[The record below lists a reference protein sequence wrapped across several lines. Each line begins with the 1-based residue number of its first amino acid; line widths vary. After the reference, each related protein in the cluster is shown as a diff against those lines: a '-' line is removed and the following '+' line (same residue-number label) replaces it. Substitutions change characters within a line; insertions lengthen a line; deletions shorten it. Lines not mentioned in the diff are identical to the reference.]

1 MRIILMPPDKKSPR
15 MQRLRMFSGAFV
27 VILLL
32 VAVFFSVATIT
43 TPSVVAATTHPIEY
57 QIGCPPSMVNDG
69 SLDYFKAHGFSVVHV
84 VVPDTGTY
92 QAELNKIKSLGMRP
106 IIDVETV
113 IWNGGQLQSTPIT
126 NFASY
131 FQSLKNAGWEYV
143 SSEGGRSGDLDY
155 MAQYFKGYVNY
166 NCDQCGLWKDMYKHS
181 CTVANSWESY
191 YTSEW
196 SYIQQ
201 GAKEAAALGKQNGI
215 LAGVWE
221 YGSDGKDYNPILTNS
236 KNGGSPSYKS
246 MLDWSYDNGI
256 GFTHFHVWCGSNS
269 QGLSR
274 YKALGFE
281 DIVANLQT
289 YYPATSSA
297 KTQTSTTITA
307 STTTPD
313 PYKYVTFTAT
323 ITSGGKPLSGKSV
336 SIYHYADGV
345 RHYDK
350 TANTDA
356 NGQVK
361 FDWSW
366 AGACQLSYYAA
377 TPGDSSYAAST
388 SSELIVKVGGQST
401 SVALSAS
408 TTTPSPYQYVT
419 FTATLTSG
427 GNPLSGK
434 SVSIYHYVDNVRYYD
449 ITANTEANGQ
459 AKLMKSWAGAAQ
471 FQYYAATPGDSSYAA
486 STSSELAINVKSAT
500 SVALSASTT
509 TPDPYQYVTFTA
521 TLTSGGNP
529 LSGKSVSIYHYVDNV
544 RYYDITANTDA
555 NGQVKLMKSWAGAA
569 QFQYYAATPGDS
581 SYAASTSSE
590 LAINVQ

>member
-1 MRIILMPPDKKSPR
+1 
-15 MQRLRMFSGAFV
+15 MQRLHRFSGAFV

-69 SLDYFKAHGFSVVHV
+69 SLDYFKAHGFSVVYL

-106 IIDVETV
+106 IIDVEVV
-113 IWNGGQLQSTPIT
+113 IWNGGKLQSTPIT
-126 NFASY
+126 SFASY

-143 SSEGGRSGDLDY
+143 ASEGGRAGDLDY

-181 CTVANSWESY
+181 FTVTNSWESY

-196 SYIQQ
+196 SYIQT

-215 LAGVWE
+215 LAGLWE

-236 KNGGSPSYKS
+236 KNSGSPSYKS
-246 MLDWSYDNGI
+246 MLDWSYENGV

-281 DIVANLQT
+281 EIVANLQT

-297 KTQTSTTITA
+297 KTQA
-307 STTTPD
+307 
-313 PYKYVTFTAT
+313 
-323 ITSGGKPLSGKSV
+323 
-336 SIYHYADGV
+336 
-345 RHYDK
+345 
-350 TANTDA
+350 
-356 NGQVK
+356 
-361 FDWSW
+361 
-366 AGACQLSYYAA
+366 
-377 TPGDSSYAAST
+377 
-388 SSELIVKVGGQST
+388 

-408 TTTPSPYQYVT
+408 TTTPS
-419 FTATLTSG
+419 
-427 GNPLSGK
+427 
-434 SVSIYHYVDNVRYYD
+434 
-449 ITANTEANGQ
+449 
-459 AKLMKSWAGAAQ
+459 
-471 FQYYAATPGDSSYAA
+471 
-486 STSSELAINVKSAT
+486 
-500 SVALSASTT
+500 
-509 TPDPYQYVTFTA
+509 PYQYVTFTA

-581 SYAASTSSE
+581 SHAASTSSE
-590 LAINVQ
+590 LVINVQ

>member
-1 MRIILMPPDKKSPR
+1 
-15 MQRLRMFSGAFV
+15 MQHLHRFSGAFV
-27 VILLL
+27 AILLL
-32 VAVFFSVATIT
+32 VVVFCSVATIT

-69 SLDYFKAHGFSVVHV
+69 SLDYFKAHGFSVVYL

-106 IIDVETV
+106 IIDVEVV
-113 IWNGGQLQSTPIT
+113 IWNGGKLQSTPIT
-126 NFASY
+126 SFASY

-143 SSEGGRSGDLDY
+143 ASEGGRAGDLDS

-181 CTVANSWESY
+181 FTVTNSWESY

-196 SYIQQ
+196 PYIQT
-201 GAKEAAALGKQNGI
+201 GSKEAAALGKQNGI
-215 LAGVWE
+215 LAGLWE

-236 KNGGSPSYKS
+236 KNSGSPSYKS
-246 MLDWSYDNGI
+246 MLDWSYENGV

-281 DIVANLQT
+281 EIVANLQT

-297 KTQTSTTITA
+297 KTQA
-307 STTTPD
+307 
-313 PYKYVTFTAT
+313 
-323 ITSGGKPLSGKSV
+323 
-336 SIYHYADGV
+336 
-345 RHYDK
+345 
-350 TANTDA
+350 
-356 NGQVK
+356 
-361 FDWSW
+361 
-366 AGACQLSYYAA
+366 
-377 TPGDSSYAAST
+377 
-388 SSELIVKVGGQST
+388 

-408 TTTPSPYQYVT
+408 TTTPS
-419 FTATLTSG
+419 
-427 GNPLSGK
+427 
-434 SVSIYHYVDNVRYYD
+434 
-449 ITANTEANGQ
+449 
-459 AKLMKSWAGAAQ
+459 
-471 FQYYAATPGDSSYAA
+471 
-486 STSSELAINVKSAT
+486 
-500 SVALSASTT
+500 
-509 TPDPYQYVTFTA
+509 PYQYVTFTA

-590 LAINVQ
+590 LVINVQ

>member
-1 MRIILMPPDKKSPR
+1 MLKPSDEIRAR
-15 MQRLRMFSGAFV
+15 MKRLSKFNTKFA
-27 VILLL
+27 VILIL
-32 VAVFFSVATIT
+32 VTFLTAATAVT
-43 TPSVVAATTHPIEY
+43 TNAATTHPIEY

-69 SLDYFKAHGFSVVHV
+69 SLDYFKAHGFSVVHL
-84 VVPDTGTY
+84 VVPDKGTY

-106 IIDVETV
+106 IIDVEVV
-113 IWNGGQLQSTPIT
+113 IWSGGTLQSTPIT
-126 NFASY
+126 DFASY

-143 SSEGGRSGDLDY
+143 ASEGGRAGDLDY

-181 CTVANSWESY
+181 FTVTNSWESY

-196 SYIQQ
+196 PYIQT

-215 LAGVWE
+215 LAGLWE

-236 KNGGSPSYKS
+236 KNGGTPSYKS
-246 MLDWSYDNGI
+246 MLDWSYDNGV
-256 GFTHFHVWCGSNS
+256 GFTHFHVWCGSNA

-297 KTQTSTTITA
+297 KTQ
-307 STTTPD
+307 
-313 PYKYVTFTAT
+313 
-323 ITSGGKPLSGKSV
+323 
-336 SIYHYADGV
+336 
-345 RHYDK
+345 
-350 TANTDA
+350 
-356 NGQVK
+356 
-361 FDWSW
+361 
-366 AGACQLSYYAA
+366 
-377 TPGDSSYAAST
+377 
-388 SSELIVKVGGQST
+388 T

-434 SVSIYHYVDNVRYYD
+434 SVCIYHYVNGVRYYDITANTDANGQVKLMKSWAGAAQFQYYAATPGDSSDAASTSSELIVKVGGQSTSVALSASTTTPDPYQYVTFTATLTSGGNPLSGKSASIYHYVDNVRYYD
-449 ITANTEANGQ
+449 ITANTDANGQ
-459 AKLMKSWAGAAQ
+459 VKLMKSWAGAAQ

-529 LSGKSVSIYHYVDNV
+529 LSGKSASIYHYVDNV

-555 NGQVKLMKSWAGAA
+555 NGQAKLMKSWAGAA

>member
-1 MRIILMPPDKKSPR
+1 

-69 SLDYFKAHGFSVVHV
+69 SLDYFKAHGFSVVYL

-106 IIDVETV
+106 IIDVEIV

-126 NFASY
+126 SFASY

-143 SSEGGRSGDLDY
+143 ASEGGRAGDLDS

-181 CTVANSWESY
+181 FTVTNSWESY

-196 SYIQQ
+196 PYIQT
-201 GAKEAAALGKQNGI
+201 GSKEAAALGKQNGI

-246 MLDWSYDNGI
+246 MLDWSYDNGV
-256 GFTHFHVWCGSNS
+256 GFTHFHVWCSDNA

-281 DIVANLQT
+281 EIVANLQT

-297 KTQTSTTITA
+297 KTQ
-307 STTTPD
+307 
-313 PYKYVTFTAT
+313 
-323 ITSGGKPLSGKSV
+323 
-336 SIYHYADGV
+336 
-345 RHYDK
+345 
-350 TANTDA
+350 
-356 NGQVK
+356 
-361 FDWSW
+361 
-366 AGACQLSYYAA
+366 
-377 TPGDSSYAAST
+377 
-388 SSELIVKVGGQST
+388 T

-434 SVSIYHYVDNVRYYD
+434 SISIYHYVDNVRYYD
-449 ITANTEANGQ
+449 ITANTDANGQ

-486 STSSELAINVKSAT
+486 STSSELAINV
-500 SVALSASTT
+500 
-509 TPDPYQYVTFTA
+509 Q
-521 TLTSGGNP
+521 
-529 LSGKSVSIYHYVDNV
+529 
-544 RYYDITANTDA
+544 
-555 NGQVKLMKSWAGAA
+555 
-569 QFQYYAATPGDS
+569 
-581 SYAASTSSE
+581 
-590 LAINVQ
+590 